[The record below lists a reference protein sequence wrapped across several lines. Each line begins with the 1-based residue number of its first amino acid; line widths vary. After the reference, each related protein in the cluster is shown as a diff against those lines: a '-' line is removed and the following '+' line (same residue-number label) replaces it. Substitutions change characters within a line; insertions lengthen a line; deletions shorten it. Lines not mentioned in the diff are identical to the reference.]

1 MKAPRIGRAKGARRL
16 VQMVGLLGHPV
27 GHSYSPRM
35 HNVAFQALGLPYVYQ
50 AFDVQPQNLAEAV
63 RGMRAL
69 GFRGFNVTIPH
80 KVAVM
85 SLLDEQSEE
94 ATGIGAVNTVVIGE
108 DGKLYGTNTDG
119 LGYLRSLREETGIHL
134 RGAKVVLLGAGGA
147 ARAVGYTLLKEGIAA
162 LRIANRS
169 RERAEQLAV
178 RLKDAFANGNAKTG
192 ANIAIGALDEV
203 PRWLPDAD
211 LLLNTTSVGMYPH
224 VDASPIRPDWLRQLP
239 PEAVVSDLIYNPRK
253 TRLLSEA
260 ERYGLRIHGGLGMFL
275 YQGAEA
281 FRLWTGQEA
290 PLAVMRRAVSEAGGP
305 DA

>member
-1 MKAPRIGRAKGARRL
+1 
-16 VQMVGLLGHPV
+16 
-27 GHSYSPRM
+27 M
-35 HNVAFQALGLPYVYQ
+35 HNAAFQALGLPYVYQ

-192 ANIAIGALDEV
+192 ANIAIGALDGV